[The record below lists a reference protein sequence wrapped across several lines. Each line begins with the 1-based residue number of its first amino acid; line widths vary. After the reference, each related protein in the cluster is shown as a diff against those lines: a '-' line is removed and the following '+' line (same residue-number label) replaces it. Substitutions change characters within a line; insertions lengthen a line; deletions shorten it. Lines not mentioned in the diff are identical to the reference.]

1 MRITSLLF
9 GKKTIRTST
18 HHLGSDYSGMVPLIG
33 LEPIRILLRGIL
45 SPLCLPIPPQRRFLC
60 GGRFICE
67 RPPFLFRTVFFCV
80 GKSAAKAFEVIFQHA
95 VWRQNIFARFKE
107 QSGVRKTC
115 SNRSIESRRERVRG
129 SFAYRRRNKN

>member
-18 HHLGSDYSGMVPLIG
+18 HHLGSYYSGMVPLIG

-80 GKSAAKAFEVIFQHA
+80 GKSAAKAFEVIFP
-95 VWRQNIFARFKE
+95 ARRMKTKYICPFQRAIGGEENMLK
-107 QSGVRKTC
+107 SIYRKPART
-115 SNRSIESRRERVRG
+115 SSRILCV
-129 SFAYRRRNKN
+129 SSPQ